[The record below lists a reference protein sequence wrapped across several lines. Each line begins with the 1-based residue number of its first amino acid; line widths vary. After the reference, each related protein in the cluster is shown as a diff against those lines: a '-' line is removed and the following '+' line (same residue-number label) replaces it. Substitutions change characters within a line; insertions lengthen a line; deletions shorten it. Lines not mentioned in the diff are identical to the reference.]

1 LVAAAVALGVGV
13 EDSVAAVLQ
22 EGGDMDLRRILRHLL
37 MTHWRQ
43 RRAFPPAALS
53 AIREVIAKSEL
64 QHSGQ
69 IRFAVEG
76 ALHGMRL
83 LRGQS
88 PRQRALEVFANLH
101 LWDTEQR
108 NGVLIYL
115 LLADRAVE
123 IVVDRGAHLRAQAAH
138 WQRICRGMEAKF
150 RDGRYLD
157 GVIGG
162 IDAVT
167 QVMSEHFP
175 PTGKP
180 ERHLP
185 DAPVV
190 I

>member
-1 LVAAAVALGVGV
+1 
-13 EDSVAAVLQ
+13 
-22 EGGDMDLRRILRHLL
+22 MNFRRVLRHLL
-37 MTHWRQ
+37 MTRWQ
-43 RRAFPPAALS
+43 ERRAFPASALG
-53 AIREVIAKSEL
+53 AIREAITGSERR
-64 QHSGQ
+64 HSGQ

-101 LWDTEQR
+101 LWDTERR

-123 IVVDRGAHLRAQAAH
+123 IVVDRGAHLCAETAH
-138 WQRICRGMEAKF
+138 WQRICRDMEAMF
-150 RDGRYLD
+150 RDGRYPD

-162 IDAVT
+162 IEAVT

-175 PTGKP
+175 PTDP
-180 ERHLP
+180 PDRNLP
-185 DAPVV
+185 DDPVV
-190 I
+190 M

>member
-1 LVAAAVALGVGV
+1 
-13 EDSVAAVLQ
+13 
-22 EGGDMDLRRILRHLL
+22 MNLRRVLRHLL
-37 MTHWRQ
+37 MTRWRES
-43 RRAFPPAALS
+43 RAFPPAALGALRE
-53 AIREVIAKSEL
+53 AITGSERR
-64 QHSGQ
+64 HSGQ

-101 LWDTEQR
+101 LWDTEHR

-123 IVVDRGAHLRAQAAH
+123 IVVDRGAHLRTETAH
-138 WQRICRGMEAKF
+138 WQRICREMETKF
-150 RDGRYLD
+150 RDGRYLE

-162 IDAVT
+162 IEAVT
-167 QVMSEHFP
+167 DVMAVHFP

-180 ERHLP
+180 DRNLP
-185 DAPVV
+185 DDPVV

>member
-1 LVAAAVALGVGV
+1 MN
-13 EDSVAAVLQ
+13 LQ
-22 EGGDMDLRRILRHLL
+22 RILRHLL

-53 AIREVIAKSEL
+53 AIREAITASERR
-64 QHSGQ
+64 HSGQ

-101 LWDTEQR
+101 LWDTNDR

-123 IVVDRGAHLRAQAAH
+123 IVVDRGAHQRAETAH
-138 WQRICRGMEAKF
+138 WQRICRDMEAKL
-150 RDGRYLD
+150 RGGRYLEA
-157 GVIGG
+157 VMAG
-162 IDAVT
+162 IEAVT
-167 QVMSEHFP
+167 EVMAVQFP
-175 PTGKP
+175 PNRPPTSVP
-180 ERHLP
+180 
-185 DAPVV
+185 
-190 I
+190 

>member
-1 LVAAAVALGVGV
+1 
-13 EDSVAAVLQ
+13 
-22 EGGDMDLRRILRHLL
+22 

-43 RRAFPPAALS
+43 TRAFPPSALS
-53 AIREVIAKSEL
+53 SIREAITESERR
-64 QHSGQ
+64 HSGQ

-88 PRQRALEVFANLH
+88 PRARALEIFANLH
-101 LWDTEQR
+101 LWDTNDR

-123 IVVDRGAHLRAQAAH
+123 IVVDRGAHQRAETAH
-138 WQRICRGMEAKF
+138 WQRICREMEAKF
-150 RDGRYLD
+150 REGRYLK

-162 IDAVT
+162 IEAVT
-167 QVMSEHFP
+167 DVMAVYFP

-180 ERHLP
+180 ERNLP
-185 DAPVV
+185 DDPVV

>member
-1 LVAAAVALGVGV
+1 VASVVAALR
-13 EDSVAAVLQ
+13 
-22 EGGDMDLRRILRHLL
+22 EGGDVNLRRVLRHLL
-37 MTHWRQ
+37 MTRWRE
-43 RRAFPPAALS
+43 RRAFAPAALE
-53 AIREVIAKSEL
+53 AIREAITGSERR
-64 QHSGQ
+64 HSGQ

-88 PRQRALEVFANLH
+88 PRQRALELFASLH
-101 LWDTEQR
+101 LWDTHER

-123 IVVDRGAHLRAQAAH
+123 IVVDRGAHQRAETAH
-138 WQRICRGMEAKF
+138 WHRVCRQMEAKL
-150 RDGRYLD
+150 RDGLYLE

-162 IDAVT
+162 IEAVT
-167 QVMSEHFP
+167 EVMAAHFP

-180 ERHLP
+180 DRNLP
-185 DAPVV
+185 DEPLV

>member
-1 LVAAAVALGVGV
+1 
-13 EDSVAAVLQ
+13 
-22 EGGDMDLRRILRHLL
+22 MHLRRVLRHLL

-43 RRAFPPAALS
+43 NRAFPPATLN
-53 AIREVIAKSEL
+53 AIRDAIAASERR
-64 QHSGQ
+64 HCGQ

-83 LRGQS
+83 LHGQT

-101 LWDTEQR
+101 LWDTHDR

-123 IVVDRGAHLRAQAAH
+123 IVVDRGAHQRAETEH
-138 WQRICRGMEAKF
+138 WQRICREMEARF
-150 RDGRYLD
+150 RDGHYLE
-157 GVIGG
+157 GVVGG
-162 IDAVT
+162 IEAVT
-167 QVMSEHFP
+167 DVMAVHFP

-180 ERHLP
+180 DRNLP
-185 DAPVV
+185 DEPVV

>member
-1 LVAAAVALGVGV
+1 VAAALRVV
-13 EDSVAAVLQ
+13 
-22 EGGDMDLRRILRHLL
+22 GDMNLRRVLRHLL

-43 RRAFPPAALS
+43 TRAFPPSALS
-53 AIREVIAKSEL
+53 SIREAITESERR
-64 QHSGQ
+64 HSGQ

-88 PRQRALEVFANLH
+88 PRARALEIFANLH
-101 LWDTEQR
+101 LWDTNDR

-123 IVVDRGAHLRAQAAH
+123 IVVDRGAHQRAETAH
-138 WQRICRGMEAKF
+138 WQRICREMEAKF
-150 RDGRYLD
+150 REGRYLK

-162 IDAVT
+162 IEAVT
-167 QVMSEHFP
+167 DVMAVYFP

-180 ERHLP
+180 ERNLP
-185 DAPVV
+185 DDPVV

>member
-1 LVAAAVALGVGV
+1 MN
-13 EDSVAAVLQ
+13 LQ
-22 EGGDMDLRRILRHLL
+22 RVLRHLL
-37 MTHWRQ
+37 MTRWRQ
-43 RRAFPPAALS
+43 RRAFPPSALS
-53 AIREVIAKSEL
+53 AIGEAIAHS
-64 QHSGQ
+64 QSRHSGQ

-123 IVVDRGAHLRAQAAH
+123 IVVDRGAHLRAEAAH
-138 WQRICRGMEAKF
+138 WHRICREMEAKF
-150 RDGRYLD
+150 RDGHYVD

-162 IDAVT
+162 LEAVT
-167 QVMSEHFP
+167 QVLSEHFP

-180 ERHLP
+180 ER
-185 DAPVV
+185 
-190 I
+190 